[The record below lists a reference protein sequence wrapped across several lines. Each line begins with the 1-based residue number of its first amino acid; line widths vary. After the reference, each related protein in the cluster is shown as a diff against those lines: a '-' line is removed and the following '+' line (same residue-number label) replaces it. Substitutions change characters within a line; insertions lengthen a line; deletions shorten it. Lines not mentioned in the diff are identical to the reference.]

1 MSEPVTHTHWPTT
14 LLLFAAGC
22 AVSLNIGKVPA
33 SLPAISADLDLNL
46 FQNGLI
52 VALFSALIAAFGLLI
67 GLSAARIGYR
77 RAALTG
83 LSLAAAAGLL
93 APLIDSFGVLLMLRV
108 GEGFGWVLVA
118 VSMPVLMSASAATRD
133 QPLVLGIW
141 GAFVP
146 AGMVVA
152 LLYAPFLLS
161 LSGWRGLWFFTGLL
175 CLLAALAV
183 LRPSARLSV
192 PAARRF
198 SLSEIR
204 SVVLRRITVAMAA
217 CFLVYSALY
226 ITVTA
231 FFPLVLIER
240 HTLEVPSAAILGAL
254 IVVGNIAGNIASGW
268 LIGRGV
274 NRYMLVY
281 AAMLACGLIAFGVF
295 LPQIP
300 IEWRV
305 LSAALFTISGG
316 MIPGTLFASVPLVV
330 AQAAHIG
337 IVNGL
342 IMQGAG
348 NGQFFGPMLQTA
360 IVERGGDWVWAL
372 LATSLFAVTG
382 LLAARVFQ
390 QTGP

>member
-1 MSEPVTHTHWPTT
+1 MKQTHWPTT

-33 SLPAISADLDLNL
+33 ALPAISADLDLNL

-77 RAALTG
+77 RAALSG
-83 LSLAAAAGLL
+83 LTLAAVAGLL
-93 APLIDSFGVLLMLRV
+93 APLIDSFAVLLMLRV
-108 GEGFGWVLVA
+108 GEGFGWVMVA
-118 VSMPVLMSASAATRD
+118 VSMPVLMTASAAPRD

-161 LSGWRGLWFFTGLL
+161 LAGWRGLWFFTGLL

-198 SLSEIR
+198 NPSEIR
-204 SVVLRRITVAMAA
+204 RVVLRRTTLAMAT

-240 HTLEVPSAAILGAL
+240 HALEVPTAAILGAL
-254 IVVGNIAGNIASGW
+254 IVIGNIAGNIVSGW

-274 NRYMLVY
+274 NRYVLVY
-281 AAMLACGLIAFGVF
+281 VAMFACGVLAFGVF

-305 LSAALFTISGG
+305 MSAALFTFSGG

-390 QTGP
+390 QTGPR